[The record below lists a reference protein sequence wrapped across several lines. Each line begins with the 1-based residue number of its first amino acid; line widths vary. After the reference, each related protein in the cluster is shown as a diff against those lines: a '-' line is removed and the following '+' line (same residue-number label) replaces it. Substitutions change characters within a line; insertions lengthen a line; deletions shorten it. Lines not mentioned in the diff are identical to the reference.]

1 MYAIDDT
8 ALVKRFVGL
17 TPHSDKLASEAVPVF
32 VNCFNRVSVLR
43 SLVDWLL
50 NTEQRRLVLLDNA
63 STYPPLLSYYHDLA
77 IEPRVMVVQL
87 GNNLGQNALW
97 ASGLLLRLGLT
108 ATPFIYTDPDILP
121 DPGCPRD
128 WLWHFVSILKQHPGM
143 LKAGFGLRIDDL
155 PSCYRFHAEVQEWE
169 KQFWEIPIGEGQYNA
184 PIDTTFALYRGGN
197 WDTNAIL
204 AAKYRAVRTGQPY
217 LARHLDWYIDSANQ
231 TEEQRYYQAHA
242 IPGMTN
248 WSGAELP
255 ANLKNDIA
263 MVRKGLPMIS
273 Q

>member
-1 MYAIDDT
+1 MFLIDDP
-8 ALVKRFVGL
+8 ALSKRFAGL
-17 TPHSDKLASEAVPVF
+17 APDSNRLAAEDVPVF

-50 NTEQRRLVLLDNA
+50 NTEQRRIVLLDNA
-63 STYPPLLSYYHDLA
+63 STYPPLLSYYGDLA
-77 IEPRVMVVQL
+77 AEPRVIVVQL
-87 GNNLGQNALW
+87 RENLGQNALW
-97 ASGLLLRLGLT
+97 SSGLLHRLGIT
-108 ATPFIYTDPDILP
+108 ALPFVYTDPDILP
-121 DPGCPRD
+121 DPDCPRD
-128 WLWHFVSILKQHPGM
+128 WLWHFVGILKQYPNV

-155 PSCYRFHAEVQEWE
+155 PSCYRFRAEVQEWE
-169 KQFWEIPIGEGQYNA
+169 KQFWEIPVGEGHYNA

-197 WDTNAIL
+197 WESNAVL
-204 AAKYRAVRTGQPY
+204 AAKYRSVRTGHPY
-217 LARHLDWYIDSANQ
+217 LARHLDWYMDSDHQ

-263 MVRKGLPMIS
+263 MVRQGRPMIGR
-273 Q
+273 